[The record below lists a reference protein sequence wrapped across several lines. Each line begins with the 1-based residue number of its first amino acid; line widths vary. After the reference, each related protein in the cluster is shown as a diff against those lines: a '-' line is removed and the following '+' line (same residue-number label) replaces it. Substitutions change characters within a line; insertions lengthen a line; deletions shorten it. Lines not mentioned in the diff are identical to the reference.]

1 MITIHA
7 KIPFAEVIG
16 EIIVLPVDVQLIH
29 VVVGWA
35 AWKKQQNIY

>member
-16 EIIVLPVDVQLIH
+16 EIIVLPRDFQLIH
-29 VVVGWA
+29 VVVGCVV
-35 AWKKQQNIY
+35 WKKQ

>member
-16 EIIVLPVDVQLIH
+16 EIIVLPGDFQLIG
-29 VVVGWA
+29 VVVGRVVC
-35 AWKKQQNIY
+35 KKQQNIS